1 MTLRVSRSTTKMC
14 GYSSSVSQRSQK
26 RKSRFSV
33 TRALTLFFS
42 RASSAF
48 FVSSGDSAPAI
59 TCETK
64 AMRLPSGSQLRVR
77 GTSIGMSV
85 SRSGSP
91 PSSGST

>member
-1 MTLRVSRSTTKMC
+1 MRVSRSTTNRC

-48 FVSSGDSAPAI
+48 FVSSGVSAPAT
-59 TCETK
+59 TCEANTT
-64 AMRLPSGSQLRVR
+64 RRPSGRKR
-77 GTSIGMSV
+77 GEATSIGRSV
-85 SRSGSP
+85 IRSGSP
-91 PSSGST
+91 PASGST